1 MNMPNLCRYH
11 ASVYATR
18 LQKLR
23 RRFRYPGSGRK
34 ALAREAETMR
44 RQCPW
49 CP

>member
-1 MNMPNLCRYH
+1 MPELCDHHRG
-11 ASVYATR
+11 VYQTR
-18 LQKLR
+18 LQALR

-34 ALAREAETMR
+34 ALAREAETMA

>member
-1 MNMPNLCRYH
+1 MTLPPLCKHH
-11 ASVYATR
+11 AGVYATR
-18 LQKLR
+18 LAALR

-34 ALAREAETMR
+34 ALAREAETVR